1 MRFSLISMMAGVKCA
16 RGVAVLGPTT
26 AEQAEILT
34 TGAQDFVATLHR
46 CFNARRKELLQR
58 RVLRQKE
65 LDAGAGLRTPG
76 FPGPEVARVTRLVL
90 PLTSR
95 PVFLIPDAGAPPL

>member
-58 RVLRQKE
+58 RVTRQAE
-65 LDAGAGLRTPG
+65 LDAGAC
-76 FPGPEVARVTRLVL
+76 A
-90 PLTSR
+90 
-95 PVFLIPDAGAPPL
+95 